1 MKLKRLFAFPL
12 FMAAFV
18 LISSPACKADEYSVA
33 VGKYGEGKFAE
44 ALTHFNKAAQAQ
56 PKSWK
61 VQYQLA
67 NTHLQ
72 LKEIEKAKK
81 SYQKC
86 LSLNPPA
93 DAKANCQ
100 RAISYLNNPPQP
112 AAPAPYRPSLYQ
124 RSSSSS
130 SGGDSSVTGTGTVLS
145 AAERDKEAARAR
157 ITREGEAEIQKMKAE
172 EEERLKYAQANT
184 NRSWIHSDG
193 SIQNHLSDSEEAE
206 FKKELARKEA
216 AIRERMQR
224 QLNAIR

>member
-1 MKLKRLFAFPL
+1 
-12 FMAAFV
+12 MAAFV

-72 LKEIEKAKK
+72 LKEMEKAKK

-130 SGGDSSVTGTGTVLS
+130 SAGDSSGTGTGLS

-172 EEERLKYAQANT
+172 EDERLKSAQANT
-184 NRSWIHSDG
+184 NRAWIHSDG
-193 SIQNHLSDSEEAE
+193 TIQNHLSDSEEAE
-206 FKKELARKEA
+206 FKKEVARKEA

>member
-1 MKLKRLFAFPL
+1 MKLKLKLLFAVPIS
-12 FMAAFV
+12 MAAF
-18 LISSPACKADEYSVA
+18 LFISVPASNADEYSVA
-33 VGKYGEGKFAE
+33 IAKYSEGKFAE
-44 ALTHFNKAAQAQ
+44 ALAHFNKAAQAQ

-72 LKEIEKAKK
+72 LKDVEKAKK

-100 RAISYLNNPPQP
+100 RAIAYLNNPTPP
-112 AAPAPYRPSLYQ
+112 ASTQAYRPSMYMNSSS
-124 RSSSSS
+124 RSSAPPA
-130 SGGDSSVTGTGTVLS
+130 DSAGVP
-145 AAERDKEAARAR
+145 AADKEKEMARAR
-157 ITREGEAEIQKMKAE
+157 ITREGEAEIARMKAE
-172 EEERLKYAQANT
+172 EEERLQSARVNANQQF
-184 NRSWIHSDG
+184 RLEDG
-193 SIQNHLSDSEEAE
+193 TVRYQLSDSEEAE
-206 FKKELARKEA
+206 FKKETARKEA

>member
-1 MKLKRLFAFPL
+1 MKPNFLFALPL
-12 FMAAFV
+12 FMAAV
-18 LISSPACKADEYSVA
+18 AIISVPASNADEYSLA
-33 VGKYGEGKFAE
+33 VGKYGEGKFSE

-67 NTHLQ
+67 NTLLQ

-112 AAPAPYRPSLYQ
+112 AAPAPYRPSMYQ

-130 SGGDSSVTGTGTVLS
+130 SSSGDSSGAGLS
-145 AAERDKEAARAR
+145 TAERDKEAARAR

-172 EEERLKYAQANT
+172 EEERLKSAQANT

-193 SIQNHLSDSEEAE
+193 TIQNHLSDSEEAE